1 MTNGCVFWIF
11 LTFNSNI
18 IMYQIAI
25 RRIAPEVK
33 VFDFAFGSIVDGHF
47 VPADVNI
54 LPIEV
59 FDLICLSDLF
69 SSQAYIKAD
78 LLADFA
84 KIVLN
89 AGASIELYP
98 NFVVFTLPEGYVT
111 EEKEK

>member
-1 MTNGCVFWIF
+1 
-11 LTFNSNI
+11 
-18 IMYQIAI
+18 MYQIAI

-33 VFDFAFGSIVDGHF
+33 VFDFAFGSIIDGHF

-54 LPIEV
+54 LPAEV
-59 FDLICLSDLF
+59 LDLICLSDLL

-78 LLADFA
+78 CMANFA

-89 AGASIELYP
+89 AGASMELYP

-111 EEKEK
+111 EKEKE